1 MFQIFACS
9 TVRYDTWSARHSIAY
24 HAFFSF
30 FLVLSVDESVLS
42 HCQLSLFCY
51 GDKTGVTLRWARRGE
66 KELDQDQQNSLEEFF
81 ISFRCLLS
89 CLIAI
94 CHSFISDHNCHNS
107 LKIPNAWLWLK
118 FGLEQNWMQG
128 RLLLGSCVGESVWCI
143 PIVNA
148 WPVPF
153 CKTWMRKIRI
163 AIVLVDDVVLTKKM
177 Q

>member
-107 LKIPNAWLWLK
+107 LNTWQYLTLGCGSSSAWNK
-118 FGLEQNWMQG
+118 TEC
-128 RLLLGSCVGESVWCI
+128 RVGSCWA
-143 PIVNA
+143 PA
-148 WPVPF
+148 
-153 CKTWMRKIRI
+153 
-163 AIVLVDDVVLTKKM
+163 LVKVYDVFP
-177 Q
+177 